1 MRNFVAV
8 SRFCRNWCPLRFDQL
23 EWRRSRDCELTDA
36 MGKSLRVRR
45 PREEAIEGF
54 WMVRESAVSDGVHGK
69 ECECGRCWVGFDE
82 ANVQRERM
90 RLDDHSKPLFITF
103 ILCAA

>member
-1 MRNFVAV
+1 
-8 SRFCRNWCPLRFDQL
+8 
-23 EWRRSRDCELTDA
+23 
-36 MGKSLRVRR
+36 MGAFLRVRKL
-45 PREEAIEGF
+45 PEEIVEGI

-90 RLDDHSKPLFITF
+90 RLDDHPKPLFITF